1 MVRKK
6 MPAKVIKRRV
16 FFTLFPRKSEKKM
29 GRSNSRTVAPA
40 KSNASLSGIGNRER
54 FIDKGSSGS
63 IFSAVEHSI
72 DRAVPRVSP
81 ILENK
86 SL

>member
-40 KSNASLSGIGNRER
+40 KSNASLSGIGNRV
-54 FIDKGSSGS
+54 KK
-63 IFSAVEHSI
+63 
-72 DRAVPRVSP
+72 
-81 ILENK
+81 ILTKLLTGLFYAHRIQAKPDELAK
-86 SL
+86 QKPWRRS